1 MVEPVT
7 TLAAAK
13 VLFDA
18 AKFATTAMAKAIGSM
33 YGAAKGLDAFVDRH
47 IDELKGSPDEA
58 VNRIGRVLEGAKKGL
73 YLGYAAPVILI
84 ATGQLLLGN
93 PLSATK
99 TVLTAATLTNPI
111 ASTCAAIG
119 AIYFGWKA
127 LNKSEQQA
135 IISFLCQG
143 FALTGEV
150 IREILDFALKM
161 LHDVLGRK
169 EVQGLKTLLAD
180 FAGKLG
186 RSIYSVTGRLIDLV
200 YSEPD
205 VTSDVLAQ
213 RPLRPVLSAMSE
225 AELNGLLV
233 KVLKVDE
240 DKLKQ
245 LGRDDRNRLCE
256 MELREAASY
265 SLPAAKLPVY
275 DDIVRIVARRLKL
288 PHRAAIP
295 TEDVEK
301 AILFKVMERSLEGL
315 DAKQK
320 DQLALQVQQ
329 TLRERGIDRQVT
341 FDEVV
346 KFVKFAGMDVGGS
359 FGTLLM
365 TAPGTAGVL
374 GLNVL
379 QLIVLQGIIATSGYA
394 AGLGAV
400 LGFGTGGAML
410 ALAGA
415 AGPVGLAL
423 GVLFTAYSLSGPA
436 FRKLIPAI
444 CVIAAKRVEIEG
456 SEFST

>member
-1 MVEPVT
+1 
-7 TLAAAK
+7 
-13 VLFDA
+13 
-18 AKFATTAMAKAIGSM
+18 
-33 YGAAKGLDAFVDRH
+33 
-47 IDELKGSPDEA
+47 
-58 VNRIGRVLEGAKKGL
+58 
-73 YLGYAAPVILI
+73 
-84 ATGQLLLGN
+84 
-93 PLSATK
+93 LSATK

-127 LNKSEQQA
+127 LNKSEQQD
-135 IISFLCQG
+135 IISSLCQG

-205 VTSDVLAQ
+205 ATSDVLAQ

-256 MELREAASY
+256 MELREAARY

-320 DQLALQVQQ
+320 D
-329 TLRERGIDRQVT
+329 
-341 FDEVV
+341 
-346 KFVKFAGMDVGGS
+346 
-359 FGTLLM
+359 
-365 TAPGTAGVL
+365 
-374 GLNVL
+374 
-379 QLIVLQGIIATSGYA
+379 
-394 AGLGAV
+394 
-400 LGFGTGGAML
+400 
-410 ALAGA
+410 
-415 AGPVGLAL
+415 
-423 GVLFTAYSLSGPA
+423 
-436 FRKLIPAI
+436 
-444 CVIAAKRVEIEG
+444 
-456 SEFST
+456 

>member
-1 MVEPVT
+1 MDPVT
-7 TLAAAK
+7 TLAAGKLLIDGAE
-13 VLFDA
+13 
-18 AKFATTAMAKAIGSM
+18 FATTVMSKAIASM
-33 YGAAKGLDAFVDRH
+33 YGAARGLDAFVDKH
-47 IDELKGSPDEA
+47 IDELKASPDEA
-58 VNRIGRVLEGAKKGL
+58 INRIGRVLEGVKKGL
-73 YLGYAAPVILI
+73 LFGYAAPVVLI

-93 PLSATK
+93 PLSAAK

-135 IISFLCQG
+135 IISSLCQG

-169 EVQGLKTLLAD
+169 EVKELKTLLAD

-186 RSIYSVTGRLIDLV
+186 RSIYSVTGQLIDLV
-200 YSEPD
+200 YSKPD
-205 VTSDVLAQ
+205 ATSDVLAQ

-225 AELNGLLV
+225 AEVNGLLV
-233 KVLKVDE
+233 QVLKVNE
-240 DKLKQ
+240 EKLKQ
-245 LGRDDRNRLCE
+245 LGRDDLNRLCE

-301 AILFKVMERSLEGL
+301 AILFKVMERSLDRL
-315 DAKQK
+315 DAKQR
-320 DQLALQVQQ
+320 DQLALQVQE
-329 TLRERGIDRQVT
+329 TLRDRGIDRKVT

-359 FGTLLM
+359 VGTLVM
-365 TAPGTAGVL
+365 TAPGMAGVL

-410 ALAGA
+410 VVAGA
-415 AGPVGLAL
+415 AGPVGIAL
-423 GVLFTAYSLSGPA
+423 GLLFTAYSLSGPA
-436 FRKLIPAI
+436 FRKLTPAI
-444 CVIAAKRVEIEG
+444 CVIAAKRIEIQG
-456 SEFST
+456 SASIT

>member
-1 MVEPVT
+1 MDPVT
-7 TLAAAK
+7 TLAAGK
-13 VLFDA
+13 LLIDG
-18 AKFATTAMAKAIGSM
+18 AKFATTVMSKAIASM
-33 YGAAKGLDAFVDRH
+33 YGAARGLDAFVDKH
-47 IDELKGSPDEA
+47 IDELKASPDEA
-58 VNRIGRVLEGAKKGL
+58 INRIGRVLEGAKKGL
-73 YLGYAAPVILI
+73 LFGYAAPVILI

-93 PLSATK
+93 PLSAAK

-135 IISFLCQG
+135 IISSLCQG

-169 EVQGLKTLLAD
+169 EVKELKTLLAD

-186 RSIYSVTGRLIDLV
+186 RSIYSVTGQLIDLV
-200 YSEPD
+200 YSKPD
-205 VTSDVLAQ
+205 ATSDVLAQ

-225 AELNGLLV
+225 AEVNGLLV
-233 KVLKVDE
+233 QVFKVNE

-245 LGRDDRNRLCE
+245 LGRDDLNRLCE

-301 AILFKVMERSLEGL
+301 AILFKVMERSLDRL
-315 DAKQK
+315 DAKQR
-320 DQLALQVQQ
+320 DQLALQVQE
-329 TLRERGIDRQVT
+329 TLRDRGIDQKVT

-359 FGTLLM
+359 VGTLVM
-365 TAPGTAGVL
+365 TAPGMAGVL

-410 ALAGA
+410 AVAGA

-423 GVLFTAYSLSGPA
+423 GLLFTAYSLSGPA
-436 FRKLIPAI
+436 FRKLTPAI
-444 CVIAAKRVEIEG
+444 CVVAAKRIEIQG
-456 SEFST
+456 SASST

>member
-1 MVEPVT
+1 MDPVT
-7 TLAAAK
+7 TLAAGK
-13 VLFDA
+13 LLIDG
-18 AKFATTAMAKAIGSM
+18 AKFATTVMSRAIASM
-33 YGAAKGLDAFVDRH
+33 YGAARGLDAFVDKH
-47 IDELKGSPDEA
+47 IDELKASPDEA
-58 VNRIGRVLEGAKKGL
+58 INRIGRVLEGVKKGL
-73 YLGYAAPVILI
+73 LFGYAAPVVLI

-93 PLSATK
+93 PLSAAK

-135 IISFLCQG
+135 IISSLCQG

-169 EVQGLKTLLAD
+169 EVKELKTLLAD

-186 RSIYSVTGRLIDLV
+186 RSIYSVTGQLIDLV
-200 YSEPD
+200 YSKPD
-205 VTSDVLAQ
+205 AASDVLAQ
-213 RPLRPVLSAMSE
+213 RPLRPVLSAMRE
-225 AELNGLLV
+225 AEVNGLLV
-233 KVLKVDE
+233 QVFKVNE

-245 LGRDDRNRLCE
+245 LGRDDLNRLCE

-301 AILFKVMERSLEGL
+301 AILFKVMERSLDRL
-315 DAKQK
+315 DAKQR
-320 DQLALQVQQ
+320 DQLALQVQE
-329 TLRERGIDRQVT
+329 TLRDRGIDQKVT

-359 FGTLLM
+359 FGTFVM
-365 TAPGTAGVL
+365 TAPGMAGVL

-410 ALAGA
+410 AVAGA

-444 CVIAAKRVEIEG
+444 CVIAAKRMEIQG
-456 SEFST
+456 SESST